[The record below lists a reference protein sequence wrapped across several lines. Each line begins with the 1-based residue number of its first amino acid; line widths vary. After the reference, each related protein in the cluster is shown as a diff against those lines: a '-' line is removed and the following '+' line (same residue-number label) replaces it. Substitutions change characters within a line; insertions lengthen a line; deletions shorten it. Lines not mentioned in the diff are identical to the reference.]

1 MIAFKVRAEP
11 QSAARPRV
19 TSRGTYTPPETHQA
33 QAVIGWHFRSAFP
46 GHRPDPVGAYRL
58 HLTLY
63 RYERQVRDVDNMTKN
78 VLDALNGLAYADD
91 SQVEAEARRATE
103 TQARA
108 RRASLLVRLRALG
121 VELPA
126 PHPHMPAGVGVN
138 LSLDDLEALLAPAER
153 WHRMV
158 NRDDA
163 PGLVSA

>member
-1 MIAFKVRAEP
+1 VIAFKVRAEP

-91 SQVEAEARRATE
+91 SQVEAEALETVWVDQRTE
-103 TQARA
+103 AALVIRLEPLGRPARPP
-108 RRASLLVRLRALG
+108 RGRG
-121 VELPA
+121 
-126 PHPHMPAGVGVN
+126 
-138 LSLDDLEALLAPAER
+138 
-153 WHRMV
+153 
-158 NRDDA
+158 
-163 PGLVSA
+163 